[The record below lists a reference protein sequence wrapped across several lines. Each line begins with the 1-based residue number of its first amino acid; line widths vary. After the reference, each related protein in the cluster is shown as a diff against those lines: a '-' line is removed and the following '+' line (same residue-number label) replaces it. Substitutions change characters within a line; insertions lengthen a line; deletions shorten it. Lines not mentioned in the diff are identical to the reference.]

1 MKRIFIASALLLA
14 ASVSATGSYAQTAA
28 PAAATA
34 YNVEATDIGSLL
46 DNPAAKAI
54 IDKHL
59 PGFTANENI
68 SMARGMTLKSVQQ
81 YAPDMVTD
89 KALAAIQTDL
99 AKLPA
104 TK

>member
-1 MKRIFIASALLLA
+1 MKRIFIASALLVA
-14 ASVSATGSYAQTAA
+14 ASLSATSGHAQSAA
-28 PAAATA
+28 PTPAAAYT
-34 YNVEATDIGSLL
+34 VETTDIGTLL
-46 DNPAAKAI
+46 DDPAAKTI
-54 IDKHL
+54 VDKHL
-59 PGFTANENI
+59 PGFTANEQI

-89 KALAAIQTDL
+89 KALAAIQADL

>member
-1 MKRIFIASALLLA
+1 MKRIFIASALLMA

-28 PAAATA
+28 PVATAA
-34 YNVEATDIGSLL
+34 YNVEATDIGTLL
-46 DNPAAKAI
+46 DDPTAKAI
-54 IDKHL
+54 VDKHL
-59 PGFTANENI
+59 PGFTANDQI

-104 TK
+104 AK